1 MIRFAALGP
10 VTLAS
15 VALLSLAA
23 CNAPPPAEPAEPAR
37 PVADK
42 PSAGQP
48 GAPVS
53 AADKLTS
60 AGYGPLRIGMT
71 RAEVEAALGPDA
83 NPGAVGGAEPERCDM
98 FRPARAPEGLLVML
112 VDGVLDSVWVS
123 RNAAVETDR
132 ALNVGDTAT
141 EVKRVYGAEAVMTP
155 HKYVD
160 APAEYVTVWSTRDR
174 TGPSARGL
182 KYEVGADGRVQT
194 IAGGGASILYVEGC
208 A

>member
-1 MIRFAALGP
+1 MIRFAAFGS

-15 VALLSLAA
+15 AALMSLAA
-23 CNAPPPAEPAEPAR
+23 CNAPPPAEPAEPAQ
-37 PVADK
+37 
-42 PSAGQP
+42 SAAPAAPAPTP

-53 AADKLTS
+53 AADKLTA
-60 AGYGPLRIGMT
+60 AGFGPLRIGMN
-71 RAEVEAALGPDA
+71 RAEIEAALGPDA
-83 NPGAVGGAEPERCDM
+83 NPDAVGGPEPERCDM
-98 FRPARAPEGLLVML
+98 FRPARAPEGLLVMV

-155 HKYVD
+155 HKYEA
-160 APAEYVTVWSTRDR
+160 APSEYITVWSTTDHE
-174 TGPSARGL
+174 GPSARGL
-182 KYEVGADGRVQT
+182 KYEIGSDGRVKT
-194 IAGGGASILYVEGC
+194 IAGGGASIQYVEGC